1 MNPFL
6 ILNLTLVLG
15 RFDRN
20 SLQSESLMSTILI
33 ASVSASTSS
42 KAGGADQGEELS
54 GVEEMES
61 VEREDLAKS
70 QLGDGQGVTLLVPP
84 WHAAARHA
92 SLCAVDLS
100 VGVTVMD

>member
-1 MNPFL
+1 
-6 ILNLTLVLG
+6 
-15 RFDRN
+15 
-20 SLQSESLMSTILI
+20 MSTILI
-33 ASVSASTSS
+33 ASVAASTSS
-42 KAGGADQGEELS
+42 KAGADQRKELS

-70 QLGDGQGVTLLVPP
+70 QLEDGQGVTLLVPP

-100 VGVTVMD
+100 IGVTLMGCSWKI